1 MLRFLMQVTR
11 VFNSR
16 WMNVVMSTKAFRN
29 GVILKTVVLHMP
41 IRCKSVRAL
50 RFSKPAQI
58 FWKANIGVLNQTRYM
73 IVKLVNAW

>member
-16 WMNVVMSTKAFRN
+16 WMNVAMSTKAFFYT
-29 GVILKTVVLHMP
+29 LP

-50 RFSKPAQI
+50 RFSKPAQL
-58 FWKANIGVLNQTRYM
+58 FWKANIGVMNQTRYM

>member
-1 MLRFLMQVTR
+1 
-11 VFNSR
+11 
-16 WMNVVMSTKAFRN
+16 MSTKAFRN
-29 GVILKTVVLHMP
+29 GVILKPSFYTLP

-50 RFSKPAQI
+50 RFSKPAQL

>member
-16 WMNVVMSTKAFRN
+16 WMNVAMSTKAF
-29 GVILKTVVLHMP
+29 VYTLP

-50 RFSKPAQI
+50 RFSKPAQL

>member
-16 WMNVVMSTKAFRN
+16 WMNVAMSTKVF
-29 GVILKTVVLHMP
+29 VYTLP

-50 RFSKPAQI
+50 RFSKPAQL